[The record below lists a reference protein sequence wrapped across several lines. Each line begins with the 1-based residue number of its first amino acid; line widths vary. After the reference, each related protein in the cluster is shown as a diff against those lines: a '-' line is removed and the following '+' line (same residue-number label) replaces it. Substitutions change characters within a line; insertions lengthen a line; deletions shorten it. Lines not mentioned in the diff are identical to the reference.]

1 MNNTFKS
8 LSIDQLIET
17 LGLTIKKDDTNKLVT
32 FLGLLS
38 AYTENS
44 QFNISFNAP
53 SSTGKSYIGIELSF
67 LFPKEDVIKISYASP
82 TAFYHTGVWNNEKK
96 ILEVDL
102 ERKILIFLD
111 QPHNQLLQRLRPLLS
126 HDEKE
131 IRSRITDKTEKYGIR
146 TKEVVIR
153 GFPSVTFCTAGL
165 RIDEQEATRMF
176 LLSPEISQEKIKE
189 AIDTKISKEADPE
202 SFRKWLNEN
211 SERQLLIERIQAIKS
226 ENITEIK
233 IGSSRKLADAFY
245 HRNAALKPK
254 HARDIGRICS
264 LIKVLALLNLWFRE
278 KDESTIIANDNDIQN
293 ALDLWDNISE
303 SQEYNLPPYVYDFH
317 KNILV
322 PLFNEKNS
330 ESDSVLGKQGL
341 TKQEILQKH
350 YQAYGRYLPD
360 WQFRQEIVPML
371 ETAGLLTQE
380 KDDLIDKRKIL
391 YYPTVPLTIHQDT
404 NNSESEGVVNEIDS
418 DKELF
423 LDAVESTL
431 AEGSNANSRRS

>member
-1 MNNTFKS
+1 MIIKDKFDPLS
-8 LSIDQLIET
+8 LIELKET

-38 AYTENS
+38 TYTESS

-82 TAFYHTGVWNNEKK
+82 TAFYHSGIWNKESKV
-96 ILEVDL
+96 LEVDL

-131 IRSRITDKTEKYGIR
+131 IRSRITDKTEKNGIR

-153 GFPSVTFCTAGL
+153 GFPSVTFCSAGL

-176 LLSPEISQEKIKE
+176 LLSPEINQEKIRE
-189 AIDTKISKEADPE
+189 SIDTKISKEADPE
-202 SFRKWLNEN
+202 SYRNWLNEN
-211 SERQLLIERIQAIKS
+211 QDRQLLIERVQAIKS
-226 ENITEIK
+226 EHITEIK
-233 IGSSRKLADAFY
+233 IGSPQKLKEAFY
-245 HRNAALKPK
+245 QRNKSLKSK

-264 LIKVLALLNLWFRE
+264 LVKVLALLNLWFRE
-278 KDESTIIANDNDIQN
+278 RRESIIIANDNDIKD
-293 ALDLWDNISE
+293 ALGIWDSISE
-303 SQEYNLPPYVYDFH
+303 SQEFNLPPYVYDFH

-322 PLFNEKNS
+322 PLFTEKNS
-330 ESDSVLGKQGL
+330 EPDSVLGTQGL

-350 YQAYGRYLPD
+350 YLVYGRYLPD

-380 KDDLIDKRKIL
+380 KDDPVDKRIIL
-391 YYPTVPLTIHQDT
+391 YYPTLPLTISQEP

-418 DKELF
+418 DKEQF
-423 LDAVESTL
+423 LDDVESAL
-431 AEGSNANSRRS
+431 VGAKA